1 MRFGSVCSGIEAAS
15 VAFGPLGWEAAWFSE
30 IEPFP
35 CGVLAHH
42 FPGVPNLG
50 DMNALPEMILSG
62 AAEAPDMLCGGTP
75 CQAFSF
81 AGKRQS
87 LDDERGNLS
96 LTFCEVADAIDAVR
110 NKHGRDAVVVFW
122 ENVPGV
128 LSTKDNAFGCFLGR
142 LVGADA
148 PLSSGA
154 GRWPRAGVVAGPKR
168 KAAWRVLDAQ
178 YFGVP
183 QRRRRVF
190 AVASARNDIDP
201 AKILFECA
209 RVRGHFEESRE
220 ARESVA
226 GYVESCFGAFREDT
240 IAGTAKASGG
250 ALGGGSETPIV
261 DKCYDMTHACDVIR
275 ENGVVPTLNARMGTG
290 GNQIPIV
297 LSHPQG
303 AGMRSYSDGKTG
315 ALTATK
321 SSEPCYV
328 LAENTIGRRPETGGN
343 GNGWQKGVSYTL
355 NATGVHGVCVPIDT
369 MNIGERK
376 GGSNGLGIG
385 VDGDPSY
392 TLTKGHA
399 HAIATE
405 RVVRKLTPIECER
418 LQGFPDNWTKIPYRG
433 KSAEECPDSPRYKA
447 IGNSWAVPCV
457 AWIGERIKDALNKER
472 DF

>member
-15 VAFGPLGWEAAWFSE
+15 VAFGPLGWGAAWFSE

-50 DMNALPEMILSG
+50 DMNDLPEMILSG

-154 GRWPRAGVVAGPKR
+154 GRWPSAGVVAGPKR

-178 YFGVP
+178 HFGVP

-190 AVASARNDIDP
+190 VIASSREGFDP
-201 AKILFECA
+201 AEVLFE
-209 RVRGHFEESRE
+209 RPSPRGNSAPRRTAGQGASSYTES
-220 ARESVA
+220 S
-226 GYVESCFGAFREDT
+226 FGTFRGRDGLS
-240 IAGTAKASGG
+240 GTLKASGG
-250 ALGGGSETPIV
+250 VLGGGSETVIV
-261 DKCYDMTHACDVIR
+261 EPSVYDMTHANDVVR
-275 ENGVVPTLNARMGTG
+275 ESKEVPTLQARMGTG
-290 GNQIPIV
+290 GNQIPLVISQRQTGSV
-297 LSHPQG
+297 SV
-303 AGMRSYSDGKTG
+303 RSDSTP
-315 ALTATK
+315 ALTTNDSASARST
-321 SSEPCYV
+321 PLV
-328 LAENTIGRRPETGGN
+328 LQENGTDRTVGE
-343 GNGWQKGVSYTL
+343 GVSPPLKTTTIPCL
-355 NATGVHGVCVPIDT
+355 VAANSEKKTEV
-369 MNIGERK
+369 
-376 GGSNGLGIG
+376 
-385 VDGDPSY
+385 
-392 TLTKGHA
+392 TKPEG
-399 HAIATE
+399 
-405 RVVRKLTPIECER
+405 RVRRLTPVECER
-418 LQGFPDNWTKIPYRG
+418 LQGFPDNWTRIPWRG
-433 KSAEECPDSPRYKA
+433 KAEENCPDTPRYKA

-457 AWIGERIKDALNKER
+457 RWIGERIKDGLNKER

>member
-35 CGVLAHH
+35 CAVLAYR
-42 FPGVPNLG
+42 FPNVPNHG
-50 DMNALPEMILSG
+50 DMSTLPARILSG
-62 AAEAPDMLCGGTP
+62 EVEAPDLLCGGTP

-110 NKHGRDAVVVFW
+110 NKLGRDAVVVFW

-154 GRWPRAGVVAGPKR
+154 GRWPSAGVVAGPKR

-178 YFGVP
+178 HFGVP

-190 AVASARNDIDP
+190 VIASSREGFDP
-201 AKILFECA
+201 SEVLFE
-209 RVRGHFEESRE
+209 RPSLRGNSAPRGTAGQGASSYAES
-220 ARESVA
+220 S
-226 GYVESCFGAFREDT
+226 FGAFRDCDGLS
-240 IAGTAKASGG
+240 GTLKASGG
-250 ALGGGSETPIV
+250 VLGGGSETVIV
-261 DKCYDMTHACDVIR
+261 EPSVYDMTHANDVVR
-275 ENGVVPTLNARMGTG
+275 ESKEVPTLQARMGTG
-290 GNQIPIV
+290 GNQIPLVLDRHIEPKVMSVSENQRGEVV
-297 LSHPQG
+297 LSDR
-303 AGMRSYSDGKTG
+303 MRSLTSPGGKPG
-315 ALTATK
+315 QGNPVVLEPK
-321 SSEPCYV
+321 SPCYC
-328 LAENTIGRRPETGGN
+328 LNDHGGRRPENGGN
-343 GNGWQKGVSYTL
+343 GNGWQQGVSYTL
-355 NATGVHGVCVPIDT
+355 NATGVHGVSK
-369 MNIGERK
+369 EQ
-376 GGSNGLGIG
+376 S
-385 VDGDPSY
+385 
-392 TLTKGHA
+392 
-399 HAIATE
+399 
-405 RVVRKLTPIECER
+405 VRRLTPVECER

-457 AWIGERIKDALNKER
+457 RWIGERIKDGLNKER
-472 DF
+472 GF

>member
-142 LVGADA
+142 LVGADT
-148 PLSSGA
+148 PLSPGA
-154 GRWPRAGVVAGPKR
+154 GRWPSAGVVAGPKR

-178 YFGVP
+178 HFGVP

-190 AVASARNDIDP
+190 VIASSREGFDP
-201 AKILFECA
+201 SEVLFERKDVCGNPA
-209 RVRGHFEESRE
+209 PRRTAGQGSSSYAES
-220 ARESVA
+220 S
-226 GYVESCFGAFREDT
+226 FGAFRESDGLS
-240 IAGTAKASGG
+240 GTPKASGG
-250 ALGGGSETPIV
+250 VLGGGSETVIV
-261 DKCYDMTHACDVIR
+261 EPSVYDMTHANDVVR
-275 ENGVVPTLNARMGTG
+275 ESKEVPTLQARMGTG
-290 GNQIPIV
+290 GNQIPLVLDRHIEPKVMSVSENQRGEVV
-297 LSHPQG
+297 LSDR
-303 AGMRSYSDGKTG
+303 MRSLTSPGGKPG
-315 ALTATK
+315 QGNPVVLEPK
-321 SSEPCYV
+321 SPCYC
-328 LAENTIGRRPETGGN
+328 LNDHGGRR
-343 GNGWQKGVSYTL
+343 
-355 NATGVHGVCVPIDT
+355 
-369 MNIGERK
+369 
-376 GGSNGLGIG
+376 IG
-385 VDGDPSY
+385 VGRDLAS
-392 TLTKGHA
+392 TLRAETHGHEQA
-399 HAIATE
+399 ALSGA
-405 RVVRKLTPIECER
+405 RVRRLTPVECER
-418 LQGFPDNWTKIPYRG
+418 LQGFPDNWTRIPWRG
-433 KSAEECPDSPRYKA
+433 KAEVNCTDAPRYKA

-457 AWIGERIKDALNKER
+457 RWIGERIKEKLNKQENQENAKDYHR
-472 DF
+472 